1 MDAGA
6 ESASLRITPV
16 FRWLAACGPG
26 ILVMLAD
33 TDAGNVVTAAQAG
46 AQWNYRLLPLILA
59 LIPALYMVQELAA
72 RLGVFTGRGF
82 GELIRERFGRGWAML
97 ALAALA
103 LATFSTLVTEFTGVA
118 GIGELYGVSR
128 GVTLPLAC
136 VALLAVAATGAYRR
150 VESIALVIGLFEGA
164 FLFVA
169 WKAHPDPIA
178 IAHDAMHAPLHDP
191 KFLFLAAAVTGS
203 VFNPWMVFYQQS
215 ATARKNMQP
224 GDYMAARWDTA
235 LGAVVTQVLT
245 GAVLVAAAATL
256 YAGDR
261 QVSLDSIGQVGDA
274 LSAAMGPEAG
284 RLIYS
289 LGVLGASF
297 AAAIVASLALSWGVA
312 EIFGLRRVE
321 NSGSRSAEN
330 TSLFDSPFFLGLYV
344 ASIAGSAALAGF
356 STDLV
361 WLNIAAQV
369 GNALL
374 FPVTVGLLVA
384 LAALTLKPPHRLHGA
399 HLFLTVVIAA
409 SVAAFGLVGAF
420 AGF

>member
-1 MDAGA
+1 MDAGT
-6 ESASLRITPV
+6 EGASLKITPI

-46 AQWNYRLLPLILA
+46 AQWNYRLLPLILG

-82 GELIRERFGRGWAML
+82 GELIRERFGAKWALL

-136 VALLAVAATGAYRR
+136 AALLAVAATGAYRR
-150 VESIALVIGLFEGA
+150 VEGIALIVGLFEGA

-169 WKAHPDPIA
+169 WKAHPDPLA
-178 IAHDAMHAPLHDP
+178 IARDALRAPLHDP

-215 ATARKNMQP
+215 ATARKNMLP

-235 LGAVVTQVLT
+235 LGAVLTQVLT

-312 EIFGLRRVE
+312 EIFGSRR
-321 NSGSRSAEN
+321 AEN
-330 TSLFDSPFFLGLYV
+330 PALFDSPFFLGLFV

-356 STDLV
+356 SSDLV